1 LKRVAESTP
10 KIEVQDFDET
20 RKLYL
25 ASVDGHVA
33 GHVVTTPKLDGVKIT
48 DLYVAPEARKTGVA
62 SSLIS
67 EVKKRN
73 SGKTL
78 VLRARPYGVKGPKL
92 EKLKEMYRK
101 LGFEDESKA
110 EDRMTM
116 KVATDK
122 SKRKFHSEHALGI
135 GTTAALLS
143 PLATLKPMNDLRN
156 TRQMSAKEL
165 ARKARTGDVLVSHF
179 KGPYSAWRVLAPA
192 IGGSPYYHSEIVG
205 ARGFIHQPE
214 GLGTVKTQLADQHS
228 AVLLRPRN
236 NITAAQR
243 KRIAVAACLL
253 SAEPY
258 SGKKLLATAAL
269 RLISPAVG
277 TKAFTNRVLDG
288 NICTTGPASVL
299 RHSRVDPK
307 LNAPEGYELAP
318 DYLRSKNFKPV
329 GRYGAGYDMGRWN
342 RFYGPASRVALAAAA
357 GGGIYKATKDIRK
370 HEGLAPLGAVV
381 GGVGGLAAGAGLERI
396 ARVGVE
402 GLQNMRGI
410 GRFLPSSPARRAALS
425 KFFNTISEK
434 ASLTPAAVMGL
445 LGGVGGYLF
454 AKSLYRGRDK
464 RRKAKAEAE
473 AKAKAKAKAKNQ
485 PVTKAAELAE
495 VSPDLKRFGDVTKLP
510 KAKALRFV
518 IQKHLAERSGTH
530 YDARIGNPELGLLSW
545 ATKKEWPG
553 PGGKIMLFQQPVH
566 PYAYGDF
573 QGTLRGGYGKG
584 EVRTH
589 SKGDVTV
596 TAAEP
601 GKLSF
606 TVTRGGV
613 PEQYTMIRRT
623 GSPKSPQSARQ
634 ARTQGGSWLLVNH
647 TPAEKLAMLEKLA
660 GKASLFRALVT
671 RLRPVV
677 TAARTRGGF
686 LPAEAAQ
693 MREGMGQFITQR
705 MARRGLPVQTSSPY
719 QDILKGTVQTAK
731 GPLEFSERLPLSE
744 FKGQVPWL
752 EAEHKLL
759 SGGQGS
765 GVGSKLVRNMNRF
778 YNATGFDAARTQS
791 AWGSHKLWGRPQFGN
806 QATLKGIKSMR
817 PYAPT
822 AKPGEELEGQTFFR
836 IFNPQMRANLSAGKP
851 VMEGLKQG
859 SLIGEVKR
867 RVVHVD

>member
-1 LKRVAESTP
+1 MKRVAESTP
-10 KIEVQDFDET
+10 KIEVQDFDEI

-48 DLYVAPEARKTGVA
+48 DLYVAPEARKQGIA
-62 SSLIS
+62 SSLID

-73 SGKTL
+73 KGKTL
-78 VLRARPYGVKGPKL
+78 VLRARPYGVKGLKL

-101 LGFEDESKA
+101 LGFKDESKA
-110 EDRMTM
+110 EDRLIM

-135 GTTAALLS
+135 GTAAALLS

-156 TRQMSAKEL
+156 TRQMSVEEL

-205 ARGFIHQPE
+205 ANGFIHQPE
-214 GLGTVKTQLADQHS
+214 GLSTVKKQLEDQHS
-228 AVLLRPRN
+228 AILLRPRN

-299 RHSRVDPK
+299 RRSHVDPK
-307 LNAPEGYELAP
+307 LDAPEGYELAP

-329 GRYGAGYDMGRWN
+329 GRYGASYNMGKWN
-342 RFYGPASRVALAAAA
+342 RFYGPASRVAVAAAA

-454 AKSLYRGRDK
+454 AKGLYRGRDK
-464 RRKAKAEAE
+464 RR
-473 AKAKAKAKAKNQ
+473 KAKAKNQ
-485 PVTKAAELAE
+485 PVTKAAEAQLPYRDRAE
-495 VSPDLKRFGDVTKLP
+495 LIARLGNKVMMLEYPDKVIAPYGGGIDPGEEPLRTAAREVFEESGYKIKNVRPAGVPPIITEWTPEMIAANPKLRERAKQFRGSRASYFLGDVANKKRHHLHDMDATTVNTGKPVFMTPEKAIKRLTSIEGLSPARVLEQQQRQAAIDSRVAILKKIVDAKRRRLITGALTKFSAVDTEGLPDLKRFGDVTKLP

-573 QGTLRGGYGKG
+573 QGTLPRGYGKG

-606 TVTRGGV
+606 TVTRSGV
-613 PEQYTMIRRT
+613 PEKYTMIRRS
-623 GSPKSPQSARQ
+623 GAPKSPRTQRE

-647 TPAEKLAMLEKLA
+647 TPAEKLAMLEK
-660 GKASLFRALVT
+660 
-671 RLRPVV
+671 
-677 TAARTRGGF
+677 
-686 LPAEAAQ
+686 
-693 MREGMGQFITQR
+693 
-705 MARRGLPVQTSSPY
+705 
-719 QDILKGTVQTAK
+719 
-731 GPLEFSERLPLSE
+731 
-744 FKGQVPWL
+744 
-752 EAEHKLL
+752 
-759 SGGQGS
+759 
-765 GVGSKLVRNMNRF
+765 
-778 YNATGFDAARTQS
+778 
-791 AWGSHKLWGRPQFGN
+791 
-806 QATLKGIKSMR
+806 
-817 PYAPT
+817 
-822 AKPGEELEGQTFFR
+822 
-836 IFNPQMRANLSAGKP
+836 
-851 VMEGLKQG
+851 GLKQG